1 MRLHLGSLK
10 CLLLFTALFSASFSI
25 QAQLDLNEAVLLA
38 SPDVISASP
47 KLKAHVDTLATAA
60 IDQHCVAC
68 HGADLSG
75 KLAVPNLV
83 DYDWIW
89 GVTGFELTQAE
100 AVFEIMQTILYGV
113 RNVDCPDDIKRYGAC
128 PDTRFSQMPGYGEL
142 GFTDQQLN
150 DLVDYVYSVAGIE
163 HDPDAVDRIA
173 GLSGLC
179 AECHGDDGAGYK
191 DFGGPDLSDDVW
203 LFGQSREEVLDVIV
217 NGRTEVCPAWSQSL
231 NAATIKAL
239 AVYIYNSSMGL

>member
-1 MRLHLGSLK
+1 MRLHLSSLK
-10 CLLLFTALFSASFSI
+10 YLFISATLLLTSPLVLPQSD
-25 QAQLDLNEAVLLA
+25 LDEAILLA
-38 SPDVISASP
+38 SPDVISATP
-47 KLKAHVDTLATAA
+47 ELKSHVDTLATAA
-60 IDQHCVAC
+60 IDQHCAAC
-68 HGADLSG
+68 HGADLTG
-75 KLAVPNLV
+75 KLGVPNLV
-83 DYDWIW
+83 DYDWLW

-150 DLVDYVYSVAGIE
+150 DLVDYVYSVAGME

-179 AECHGDDGAGYK
+179 SECHGDDGAGYK
-191 DFGGPDLSDDVW
+191 AFGGPDLSDDVW
-203 LFGQSREEVLDVIV
+203 LFGQSREEVLDVIAV
-217 NGRTEVCPAWSQSL
+217 GRTEVCPAWSGSL
-231 NAATIKAL
+231 SAAQIKAL
-239 AVYIYNSSMGL
+239 SVTIYNRSMGF